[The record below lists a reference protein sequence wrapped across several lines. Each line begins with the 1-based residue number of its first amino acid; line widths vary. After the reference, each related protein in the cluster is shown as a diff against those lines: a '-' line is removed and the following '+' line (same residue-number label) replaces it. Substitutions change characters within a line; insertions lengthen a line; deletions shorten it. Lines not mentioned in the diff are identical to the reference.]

1 MRLRRGTRKPARR
14 NESLRDCGVGFP
26 PGAEAAPPPAPSRC
40 RTLLVPLRPAGHE
53 MGIRPTRNHTKTPH
67 DAMPLDLRTM
77 PMRHPKSSRRR
88 AQPRLDLLADTC
100 FQSRHAFSCRRAQPH
115 RGLFADTC
123 FQSRHAFSCL
133 FVTPHGVSCLAARR
147 SPKDGGEGF
156 ARSSKTKPQ
165 AKPATPIAARQSA
178 APPAFVFRAKRSQRA
193 NRSIATRGYAPKLT
207 SSPRRL
213 LVMRR

>member
-67 DAMPLDLRTM
+67 DAMPLDLRTI
-77 PMRHPKSSRRR
+77 PMRHPKLSCRRV
-88 AQPRLDLLADTC
+88 QPRL
-100 FQSRHAFSCRRAQPH
+100 
-115 RGLFADTC
+115 GLFADTC

-165 AKPATPIAARQSA
+165 AKPTTPIAARQSA